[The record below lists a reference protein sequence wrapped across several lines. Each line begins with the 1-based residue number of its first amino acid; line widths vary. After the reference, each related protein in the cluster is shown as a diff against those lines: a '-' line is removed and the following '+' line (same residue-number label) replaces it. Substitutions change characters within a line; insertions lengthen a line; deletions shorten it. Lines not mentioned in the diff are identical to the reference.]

1 MKILH
6 VLIIL
11 LMILFCKKSD
21 AQLDSSIV
29 WINLEG
35 SLYLAIPA
43 SNADEIVKATE
54 SLKTYHTWYWEAEK
68 KDLIQDS
75 IIATYIDI
83 TGVQAVDLKQLRELS
98 ANKKSIDAS
107 ILLDK
112 NNEINKEHTKGNKK
126 LGVGFLI
133 GTITGIVLGILL

>member
-6 VLIIL
+6 VLIIS
-11 LMILFCKKSD
+11 LMILFYKKSD

-54 SLKTYHTWYWEAEK
+54 SLKTYHAWYWESER
-68 KDLIQDS
+68 KDLVQDS
-75 IIATYIDI
+75 IIAAYVDI
-83 TGVQAVDLKQLRELS
+83 TGVQAVDLKQLRELA
-98 ANKKSIDAS
+98 ANKRSIDAS
-107 ILLDK
+107 TILEKD
-112 NNEINKEHTKGNKK
+112 NKIKEEHKKGNRK
-126 LGVGFLI
+126 LGFGVMG
-133 GTITGIVLGILL
+133 GIVIGIILSIVL